1 MAEKVS
7 KSQIK
12 DELISTM
19 YVSGI
24 PMNEIAEKLNMHPN
38 TVERYIN
45 GRNGNDR
52 CKNLIAEKFANIQDE
67 GMKKIKENY
76 IKAIDQMLLLMNQD
90 EDLSLK
96 FKASQYII
104 ECVAG
109 KPAQKS
115 KIEASVE
122 TNVTTINVNITDEE

>member
-19 YVSGI
+19 YVSGLPI
-24 PMNEIAEKLNMHPN
+24 NEIAEKLDMHPN

-52 CKNLIAEKFANIQDE
+52 CKKLIAEKFANIQEE
-67 GMKKIKENY
+67 GMQKVKENY
-76 IKAIDQMLLLMNQD
+76 LKAINQMISLMNQD
-90 EDLSLK
+90 DDLSLK

-104 ECVAG
+104 EFLSG

-115 KIEASVE
+115 KIEATVD